1 MYEYYKKCSVDKDI
15 GKEMKKLIIKVFY
28 CIIMVMVVFV
38 AYGFSSNP
46 DISAWREGWEELNN
60 D

>member
-1 MYEYYKKCSVDKDI
+1 
-15 GKEMKKLIIKVFY
+15 MKKLIIKVLY